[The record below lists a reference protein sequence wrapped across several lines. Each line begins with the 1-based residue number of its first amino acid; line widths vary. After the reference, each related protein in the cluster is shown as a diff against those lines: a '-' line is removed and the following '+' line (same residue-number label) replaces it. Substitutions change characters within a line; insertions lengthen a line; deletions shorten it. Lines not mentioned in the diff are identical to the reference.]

1 MYFFPIG
8 IKHAF
13 LVSMH
18 RSDDTD
24 PGEHRRPAAG
34 CDEHQGFHRVLPFRS
49 GVFGLGKL
57 GNVVAGVLERD
68 ELAAAGQVDRFV
80 VARCQ
85 PIRPDRLA
93 QPFIVNL

>member
-34 CDEHQGFHRVLPFRS
+34 CDEHQGFHRFLLFRS

-80 VARCQ
+80 ELPLPAGSAR
-85 PIRPDRLA
+85 PARAAPSS
-93 QPFIVNL
+93 